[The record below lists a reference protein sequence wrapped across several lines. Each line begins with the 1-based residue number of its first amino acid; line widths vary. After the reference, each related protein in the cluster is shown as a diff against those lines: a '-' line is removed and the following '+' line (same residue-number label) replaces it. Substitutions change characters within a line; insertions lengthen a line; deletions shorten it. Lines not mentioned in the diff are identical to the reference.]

1 MNSNSSRLN
10 AASRAKQAI
19 RKLGGTVRT
28 AEAIRAGIHP
38 RTLYQLRDSGEIETL
53 SRGVYRLAD
62 AEAVADP
69 DLVIVATRIPQAVIC
84 LTSALAFH
92 AITTQIPHAV
102 SIALQRGAETPQ
114 LDYPPLSVYRFS
126 QTTFQPGIEKHQISG
141 VTVKVYS
148 VEKTLA
154 DCFKFRN
161 KIGMDIVL
169 EALKLYKARK
179 QFNSDQL
186 IKYGRACRVE
196 NIMRPYLEAT
206 L

>member
-1 MNSNSSRLN
+1 MSGSSSRST
-10 AASRAKQAI
+10 ATSRAKQAI
-19 RKLGGTVRT
+19 RELGGTIRT
-28 AEAIRAGIHP
+28 ADAIRAGIHP
-38 RTLYQLRDSGEIETL
+38 RTLYQLRDSGEVEAL
-53 SRGVYRLAD
+53 SRGVYRLTD
-62 AEAVADP
+62 QEAVADP
-69 DLVIVATRIPQAVIC
+69 DLVIVATRVPQAVIC

-92 AITTQIPHAV
+92 AITTQIPHAI

-126 QTTFQPGIEKHQISG
+126 QATLRLGIEQHQISG

-148 VEKTLA
+148 AEKTLA

-179 QFNSDQL
+179 PFNPDQL
-186 IKYGRACRVE
+186 LKYGRACRVE